1 MWHYNANIF
10 ISAHLPHYEI
20 VFRMQLS
27 ILSGFLCTLLSLN
40 SATAYL
46 QLCNGKY
53 SCAEFTHSVNSVDR
67 RLITSPQQ
75 LTTVSTLRPRRPSS
89 DRKRGLVAYLF
100 PSSTYPYVNEAVI
113 VNGIGALLILSS
125 QQKSLTVTG
134 VWHATMLGI
143 GLWSFL
149 DFNGWFVCLSYLLLG
164 SFVTM
169 VKMKEKEV
177 QH

>member
-1 MWHYNANIF
+1 M
-10 ISAHLPHYEI
+10 
-20 VFRMQLS
+20 LS
-27 ILSGFLCTLLSLN
+27 ILSGFICTLLSLN

-46 QLCNGKY
+46 QACNGKY
-53 SCAEFTHSVNSVDR
+53 SRAEFMHSFNSFDR
-67 RLITSPQQ
+67 RLLVSPQQ
-75 LTTVSTLRPRRPSS
+75 LTTVSTVRPKSPSS
-89 DRKRGLVAYLF
+89 DRKRGLVADLF
-100 PSSTYPYVNEAVI
+100 PSSTFPYVIEAVF

-125 QQKSLTVTG
+125 QQKSLTCTG

-149 DFNGWFVCLSYLLLG
+149 DFNGWFVCLSYLLMG
-164 SFVTM
+164 SFVTK